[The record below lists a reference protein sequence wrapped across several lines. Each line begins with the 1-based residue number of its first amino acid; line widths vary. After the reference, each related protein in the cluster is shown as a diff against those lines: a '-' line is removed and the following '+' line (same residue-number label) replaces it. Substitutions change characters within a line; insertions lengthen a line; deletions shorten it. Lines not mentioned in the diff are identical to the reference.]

1 METRELI
8 HAQQR
13 LILRRQKVRVV
24 AHRPGVPATYQGNRR
39 HLGMFQGTPRILRT
53 GTSQRVCR
61 RRERAPLR
69 NWLLPRHLP
78 QLIGGIIHLI
88 LAVQNLR
95 KRLTVRLETNHR
107 TLKRTLHRRQRLSQQ
122 RRKALPSRTLA
133 TIGLIPERN
142 AKLLVE
148 QCRRRPVR
156 PIFATLAR
164 VPLEMKISTLKTARV
179 LGKCRLRVRVC
190 GVYML
195 DQQPVG
201 EVAQLVANVMPG
213 TAQVTT
219 QMLLKSGTELNDS
232 PLLMRPVQ
240 VAQQRRDAADRL
252 LSLVEVVE
260 GEQQLFA
267 VPVVANS
274 IPGSCG
280 GAPSLGCRV
289 EGGVHLRG

>member
-1 METRELI
+1 
-8 HAQQR
+8 
-13 LILRRQKVRVV
+13 
-24 AHRPGVPATYQGNRR
+24 
-39 HLGMFQGTPRILRT
+39 
-53 GTSQRVCR
+53 
-61 RRERAPLR
+61 
-69 NWLLPRHLP
+69 
-78 QLIGGIIHLI
+78 
-88 LAVQNLR
+88 
-95 KRLTVRLETNHR
+95 
-107 TLKRTLHRRQRLSQQ
+107 
-122 RRKALPSRTLA
+122 
-133 TIGLIPERN
+133 
-142 AKLLVE
+142 
-148 QCRRRPVR
+148 
-156 PIFATLAR
+156 
-164 VPLEMKISTLKTARV
+164 MKISTLKTARV